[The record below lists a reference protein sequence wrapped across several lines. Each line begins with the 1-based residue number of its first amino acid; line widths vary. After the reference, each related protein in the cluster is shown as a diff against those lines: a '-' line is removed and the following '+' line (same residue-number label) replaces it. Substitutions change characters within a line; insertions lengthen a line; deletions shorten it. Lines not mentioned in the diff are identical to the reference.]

1 MGLKLGKAA
10 QLWTPAD
17 IVHYNIASVAL
28 NSAMSSD
35 KTTTEQVKHLIDA
48 TDAVLALAQSML
60 DVVKAEL

>member
-28 NSAMSSD
+28 NSALNSD
-35 KTTTEQVKHLIDA
+35 KGRIEQVDHLLNAAEAINM
-48 TDAVLALAQSML
+48 LAQSIL
-60 DVVKAEL
+60 DVVKAGL